1 LSELPRPRSKEVT
14 EGIDRCIHRGL
25 FKCCGLTESDL
36 KKPIIAV
43 VNSWNEVV
51 AGHVH
56 LDKIAYAVKRGIW
69 ESGGVALEFN
79 TIAVCDGIAQDHE
92 GMRMSLPSRELIAD
106 SVEVMIESHLFDAMV
121 CISNCDKINPGMMMA
136 TARLDIPTILCPGG
150 TMYPA
155 YPTWGYF
162 KGKSIAIGD
171 LFEVP
176 GLYRAKK
183 VTEKEVKYI
192 EDVCLPCPGACGGLY
207 TATTTQCL
215 MEPLGITIP
224 FMGTTPATDSAKLRL
239 STEIGRNVVELLKKG
254 ITPSKIMT
262 KKAFENAIAVDMA
275 LGGSTNTILHLKAI
289 AHELDIE
296 LDLDLFDKIGRKTP
310 HLCNLSPAGDYKIVD
325 LHNAGG
331 IPGLM
336 KSLKDIL
343 HKDCPTVSGQTIG
356 DIIADAKVYSEE
368 VIRPANNP
376 MHPEGGLAILWG
388 SLAPRGAVVK
398 ASAVLPEMWKFKGP
412 AKVFDSEKEVV
423 EELKEGKIKKGDFI
437 IIRYEGPKGGPGMRE
452 MLTAT
457 SMAVALGLGSSIALA
472 TDGRFSG
479 ATRGPC
485 IGHVSPEAMEGG
497 PMAIVENGDI
507 ISIDIKARK
516 LDLELSKNE
525 IESRLKKWKPI
536 KPKVER
542 GYLYRYSKLVE
553 SADRGA
559 VFKRKI

>member
-1 LSELPRPRSKEVT
+1 MSQLPRPRSKEVT

-25 FKCCGLTESDL
+25 FKCCGLTDSDL
-36 KKPIIAV
+36 EKPIIAI

-56 LDKIAYAVKRGIW
+56 LDKLAYAVKRGIW

-79 TIAVCDGIAQDHE
+79 TIAVCDGIAQDHI

-106 SVEVMIESHLFDAMV
+106 SIEVMIESHRFDAMV
-121 CISNCDKINPGMMMA
+121 CITNCDKINPGMMMA
-136 TARLDIPTILCPGG
+136 MARLDIPTIICPGG

-162 KGKSIAIGD
+162 KDKSIAIGD

-183 VTEKEVKYI
+183 VTSEEVKYI
-192 EDVCLPCPGACGGLY
+192 EDACLPGPGACGGLY

-215 MEPLGITIP
+215 MEALGITVP
-224 FMGTTPATDSAKLRL
+224 YMGTTPATDSAKLRL
-239 STEIGRNVVELLKKG
+239 STEIGRQVVDLLKKG
-254 ITPSKIMT
+254 IIPSKIMT
-262 KKAFENAIAVDMA
+262 EKAFENAITVDMA

-310 HLCNLSPAGDYKIVD
+310 HLCNMSPGGPYKIVD
-325 LHNAGG
+325 LHRAGG
-331 IPGLM
+331 IPAVM
-336 KSLKDIL
+336 KRLRAII
-343 HKDCPTVSGQTIG
+343 HEDCLTVSSKKIG
-356 DIIADAKVYSEE
+356 DIIEDAEVYDER
-368 VIRPANNP
+368 VIKPVNNP
-376 MHPEGGLAILWG
+376 VHSEGGLAILWG
-388 SLAPRGAVVK
+388 SLAPRGAVIK
-398 ASAVLPEMWKFKGP
+398 ASAVSSEMRKFKGP
-412 AKVFDSEKEVV
+412 AKVFNSENDVV
-423 EELKEGKIKKGDFI
+423 EQLKKGRIEKGDFI

-497 PMAIVENGDI
+497 PIAIIENGDI
-507 ISIDIKARK
+507 ISMDVDARK
-516 LDLELSKNE
+516 LDIELSENE
-525 IESRLKKWKPI
+525 FESRMKKWKPI
-536 KPKVER
+536 KPKVDK

-559 VFKRKI
+559 VFKREI

>member
-106 SVEVMIESHLFDAMV
+106 SVEVMIESHMFDAMV

-155 YPTWGYF
+155 YPTWGHF

-183 VTEKEVKYI
+183 VTEKEAKYI

-275 LGGSTNTILHLKAI
+275 LGGSTNTILHIKAI

-437 IIRYEGPKGGPGMRE
+437 IIRYEGPKGGPGMPE

-497 PMAIVENGDI
+497 PIAIVENGDI

-516 LDLELSKNE
+516 LDLELSENK

-553 SADRGA
+553 SADKGA

>member
-1 LSELPRPRSKEVT
+1 MSELPRPRSKEVT

-56 LDKIAYAVKRGIW
+56 LDKVAYAVKRGIW

-92 GMRMSLPSRELIAD
+92 GMRLSLPSRELIAD

-136 TARLDIPTILCPGG
+136 TARLDIPAILCPGG

-183 VTEKEVKYI
+183 VTEEEAKYI

-215 MEPLGITIP
+215 MEPLGMTIP

-239 STEIGRNVVELLKKG
+239 ATEIGRNVVGLLKKG
-254 ITPSKIMT
+254 ISPSKIMT

-310 HLCNLSPAGDYKIVD
+310 HLCHMSPAGDYKIVD
-325 LHNAGG
+325 LHHAGG

-336 KSLKDIL
+336 KNLKDIL

-356 DIIADAKVYSEE
+356 DIIADAKVYNEE

-376 MHPEGGLAILWG
+376 RHPEGGLAILWG
-388 SLAPRGAVVK
+388 SLAPRGGVVK

-423 EELKEGKIKKGDFI
+423 EELKEEKINKGDFI

-497 PMAIVENGDI
+497 PMAIVENGDM
-507 ISIDIKARK
+507 ISLDIKARK
-516 LDLELSKNE
+516 LDLELSDSE

-536 KPKVER
+536 ELKVER

-559 VFKRKI
+559 VFRRKI

>member
-1 LSELPRPRSKEVT
+1 MSELPRPRSKEVT

-56 LDKIAYAVKRGIW
+56 LDKVAYAVKRGIW

-92 GMRMSLPSRELIAD
+92 GMRFSLPSRELIAD

-136 TARLDIPTILCPGG
+136 TARLDIPAILCPGG

-183 VTEKEVKYI
+183 VTEEEAKYI

-215 MEPLGITIP
+215 MEPLGMTIP

-239 STEIGRNVVELLKKG
+239 ATEIGRNVVGLLKKG
-254 ITPSKIMT
+254 ISPSKIMT

-310 HLCNLSPAGDYKIVD
+310 HLCHMSPAGDYKIVD
-325 LHNAGG
+325 LHHAGG

-336 KSLKDIL
+336 KNLKDIL

-356 DIIADAKVYSEE
+356 DIIADAKVYNEE

-376 MHPEGGLAILWG
+376 RHPEGGLAILWG
-388 SLAPRGAVVK
+388 SLAPRGGVVK

-423 EELKEGKIKKGDFI
+423 EELKEEKINKGDFI

-497 PMAIVENGDI
+497 PMAIVENGDM
-507 ISIDIKARK
+507 ISLDIKARK
-516 LDLELSKNE
+516 LDLELSDSE

-536 KPKVER
+536 ELKVER

-559 VFKRKI
+559 VFRRKI